1 LNRTAY
7 LSFACII
14 LLLAGGLYYFFRP
27 EPPLPAKSP
36 VSEPKAAVTGP
47 SLTFAGSTIVEEKNG
62 KKSWEL
68 NAEGIEA
75 DANGNLVYLKKINGT
90 FYQEKGGKVDLVAQ
104 EGILDT
110 KTHDIVLQGDIKATS
125 SEGAVFTAPQ
135 GKYVD
140 QTKFFYGTGG
150 IRLTRGDT
158 IITGDSLEADTAME
172 KVKVHGNAKVVTG
185 GKN

>member
-1 LNRTAY
+1 MNRTAY

-14 LLLAGGLYYFFRP
+14 LLLAGGLYYFFRA
-27 EPPLPAKSP
+27 EPPQPVSP
-36 VSEPKAAVTGP
+36 VSESKPAPAGAN
-47 SLTFAGSTIVEEKNG
+47 LTFAGSTIIEEKNG

-68 NAEGIEA
+68 NAETIEA
-75 DANGNLVYLKKINGT
+75 DANGKVVYLKKINGT

-125 SEGAVFTAPQ
+125 SDGAVFTAPQ

-150 IRLTRGDT
+150 IRLTRGET
-158 IITGDSLEADTAME
+158 VITGDSIEADTAME
-172 KVKVHGNAKVVTG
+172 KVKVQGNAKAVTG

>member
-14 LLLAGGLYYFFRP
+14 LLLAGGLYYFFRA
-27 EPPLPAKSP
+27 EPPLPR
-36 VSEPKAAVTGP
+36 KAPASTQKTTSAGP
-47 SLTFAGSTIVEEKNG
+47 TLTFAGSTVVEEKNG

-68 NAEGIEA
+68 NAESIEA
-75 DANGNLVYLKKINGT
+75 DTTGNLVYLKKLNGT
-90 FYQEKGGKVDLVAQ
+90 FYQEKGGKVDIVAQ

-110 KTHDIVLQGDIKATS
+110 KTHDIMLQGDIKATS
-125 SEGAVFTAPQ
+125 SDGAVFTAPK
-135 GKYVD
+135 GKYVN
-140 QTKFFYGTGG
+140 QTKFFYGSGG

-158 IITGDSLEADTAME
+158 IITGDSIDADTEME
-172 KVKVHGNAKVVTG
+172 KVKVHGNAKAVTG